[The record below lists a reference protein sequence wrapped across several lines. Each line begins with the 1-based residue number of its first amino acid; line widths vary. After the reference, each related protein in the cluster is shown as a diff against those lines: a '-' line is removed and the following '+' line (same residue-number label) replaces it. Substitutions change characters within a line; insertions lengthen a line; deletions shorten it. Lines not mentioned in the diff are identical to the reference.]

1 MSHEPKGEEEE
12 EGEEE
17 NGERPKVNITRRD
30 AITTTNQLASAFEQ
44 QKHRRTCALPNYFQA
59 ATQQWQT

>member
-1 MSHEPKGEEEE
+1 MSHEPKGEEEEEEEEE

-30 AITTTNQLASAFEQ
+30 AITTTVN
-44 QKHRRTCALPNYFQA
+44 
-59 ATQQWQT
+59 